1 MVGDRRPAHPYTST
15 VHLLFRA
22 REGGPPLVAGL
33 EAVGAAGA
41 GSGDGQAARPRR
53 SLRSRLINKR
63 RIPMLLALVVI
74 GSLILV
80 GNPAQVGNAI
90 RHFHLSDI
98 PIVLG
103 LSVGYYILQGVR
115 WWTLLRIVT
124 PDPPLGETVLM
135 TLTGQATALLPLGE
149 LTRAILL
156 ARVVRTIAL
165 GTAIAAVT
173 VQELLYSGLLIAA
186 ALPGSSRYYFAR
198 AGVAAALGGT
208 VLVVVLLT
216 VRPVYG
222 WIRTV
227 ITRISLLN
235 RVIDSIDRLQRDTV
249 VLFENWR
256 TYVWLWISALQA
268 VMAVSLFYF
277 VVDAIAPGRVDWVT
291 AAFVYSI
298 SNVASAITLSPGSLG
313 AFEAT
318 TAGLLTVAGGLPFGV
333 ATAVAV
339 VHRLAD
345 KGLSAVIGAS
355 LFLWVRARHDMAG
368 VSLFDLRDTAT
379 ATASPTP
386 LPVANDR

>member
-1 MVGDRRPAHPYTST
+1 V
-15 VHLLFRA
+15 V
-22 REGGPPLVAGL
+22 
-33 EAVGAAGA
+33 
-41 GSGDGQAARPRR
+41 
-53 SLRSRLINKR
+53 
-63 RIPMLLALVVI
+63 LALLVI
-74 GSLILV
+74 GSLIV
-80 GNPAQVGNAI
+80 ASNPAQVGRAI
-90 RHFHLSDI
+90 ERFHIQDI
-98 PIVLG
+98 PIIVG
-103 LSVGYYILQGVR
+103 LSVGYYVLQGVR

-124 PDPPLGETVLM
+124 TRPPLGETVLM

-156 ARVVRTIAL
+156 SHVRDIAV
-165 GTAIAAVT
+165 GSAIAAVT

-216 VRPVYG
+216 VRPVY
-222 WIRTV
+222 R
-227 ITRISLLN
+227 
-235 RVIDSIDRLQRDTV
+235 RVRRVVARLPVLRRYMDAVDQLQADTV

-256 TYVWLWISALQA
+256 TYIWLWISAVQA
-268 VMAVSLFYF
+268 LMAVSLFYF
-277 VVDAIAPGRVDWVT
+277 VVSAIAPGRVDWVT

-318 TAGLLTVAGGLPFGV
+318 TAGLLVAAGGLPFGV

-345 KGLSAVIGAS
+345 KGLSALIGSS
-355 LFLWVRARHDMAG
+355 LFLYVRSRHQLHD
-368 VSLFDLRDTAT
+368 VSLFDLRDTNTGRRPAL
-379 ATASPTP
+379 A
-386 LPVANDR
+386 DDG